1 MAWIGITLKL
11 PADTL
16 QWIDSAHKNRSLYI
30 RELIDKDRARL
41 STEETMFEI
50 ADRLV
55 QRALQER
62 LHALPLTSVAVPIGE
77 GAEATTDS
85 RIRQKGRTAIMK
97 MMQEREQEKIGQDKV
112 QRAPDPSCFP
122 SYNA

>member
-16 QWIDSAHKNRSLYI
+16 QWIDGAHKNRSLYI
-30 RELIDKDRARL
+30 RGLIDKDRARL

-62 LHALPLTSVAVPIGE
+62 LHALPLTSVAVPVS
-77 GAEATTDS
+77 EATTDS

-112 QRAPDPSCFP
+112 QGAPDPSCFP
-122 SYNA
+122 SYNG